1 MENEP
6 RQTTAVLA
14 AYHKRN
20 YITRQILLLSAALI
34 LAAVIVL
41 LMLFGPKAVF
51 QDPNAA
57 PTVSG
62 QRSEEEIARQ
72 LKAQVD
78 AGMFSCEIN
87 PAPVFAN
94 AQSEGLLAIRNGS
107 SNAQDMRVSITLD
120 STGETVYTGGVLH
133 PGEQKMEDRLASPLA
148 LGSYPAT
155 ALVEVLMPATG
166 EVTASLQMALTL
178 TIQA

>member
-34 LAAVIVL
+34 LAAAVVL

-87 PAPVFAN
+87 P
-94 AQSEGLLAIRNGS
+94 
-107 SNAQDMRVSITLD
+107 
-120 STGETVYTGGVLH
+120 
-133 PGEQKMEDRLASPLA
+133 
-148 LGSYPAT
+148 
-155 ALVEVLMPATG
+155 
-166 EVTASLQMALTL
+166 
-178 TIQA
+178 